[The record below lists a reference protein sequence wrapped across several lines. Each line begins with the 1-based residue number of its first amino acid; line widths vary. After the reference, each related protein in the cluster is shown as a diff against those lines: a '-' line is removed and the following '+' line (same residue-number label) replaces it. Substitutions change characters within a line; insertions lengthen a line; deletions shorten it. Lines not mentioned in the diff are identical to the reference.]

1 MNNSQNE
8 INLIK
13 ENIKMIQLFINI
25 PEIDEIKTKNKD
37 EYREKLKS
45 IFPSFEFNYPS
56 LFDIII
62 FKDDLSPLDFILN
75 TMEKIANGEQ
85 DKNKGEIAIGEHLA
99 KKFVKMDLKKK

>member
-1 MNNSQNE
+1 MNNSENE
-8 INLIK
+8 IYLIR

-25 PEIDEIKTKNKD
+25 PEIEDIKFKNKE

-45 IFPSFEFNYPS
+45 IFPSFEINYPS

-85 DKNKGEIAIGEHLA
+85 DKNKGEMAIGEHLA
-99 KKFVKMDLKKK
+99 KKFVKMDLKK